1 MVPHTHKFYNQV
13 PTIINLLS
21 FRRPSVN
28 DLSKCFGSSRANTL
42 PKGAEWIK
50 QSVVSFDPD
59 NSKLMTSEG
68 DEISYEFL
76 VVAMGLQLN
85 YHEVRVL

>member
-1 MVPHTHKFYNQV
+1 M
-13 PTIINLLS
+13 
-21 FRRPSVN
+21 
-28 DLSKCFGSSRANTL
+28 L

-59 NSKLMTSEG
+59 NNKLTTSEG

-85 YHEVRVL
+85 YHEVRLVYGLINLSFQLFYWHISLYFLIL